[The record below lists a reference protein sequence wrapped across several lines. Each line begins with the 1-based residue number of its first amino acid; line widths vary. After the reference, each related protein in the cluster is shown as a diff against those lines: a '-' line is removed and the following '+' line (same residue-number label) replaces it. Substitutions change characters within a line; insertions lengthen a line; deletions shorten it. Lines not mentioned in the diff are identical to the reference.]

1 MIKSFL
7 GTSVIEFPG
16 KISSV
21 VFIGGCNLRCPFCYN
36 LDLVL
41 PERLEKIPD
50 IPQSE
55 IIKEIKKRKGFIDG
69 VSITGGEPLLSPE
82 LPDFIKKIK
91 NEVNIDIK
99 IDTNGT
105 LPGKLKEV
113 LPFVDYISMDI
124 KSSPEK
130 YPAATGGKTK
140 FKNIEESIEII
151 KGTID
156 YEFRTTM
163 IPGIVGKND
172 IKKICKKIKKVKK
185 YVLQNFRN
193 SKTLSPEFSKKEPY
207 RKEHLKETA
216 LILDEYA
223 EIVEI
228 RE

>member
-1 MIKSFL
+1 VIKSFL

-21 VFIGGCNLRCPFCYN
+21 VFIGGCNLRCPFCHN

-50 IPQSE
+50 ISENE
-55 IIKEIKKRKGFIDG
+55 IIEELKKRKGFIDG
-69 VSITGGEPLLSPE
+69 VSFTGGEPLLSPD
-82 LPDFIKKIK
+82 LPAFIKKIK
-91 NEVNIDIK
+91 EEAKIDIK

-105 LPGKLKEV
+105 LPEKLKEV

-124 KSSPEK
+124 KSSPKK
-130 YPAATGGKTK
+130 YSTATGNKTE
-140 FKNIEESIEII
+140 FKYIEKSIEII
-151 KGTID
+151 KGTNN

-163 IPGIVGKND
+163 VPGIVDKDD
-172 IKKICKKIKKVKK
+172 IKKICEKIKKVKK

-193 SKTLSPEFSKKEPY
+193 TKTLSPEFTEKEPY
-207 RKEHLKETA
+207 SEGYLKETA
-216 LILDEYA
+216 LILKDCA
-223 EIVEI
+223 ELVEI